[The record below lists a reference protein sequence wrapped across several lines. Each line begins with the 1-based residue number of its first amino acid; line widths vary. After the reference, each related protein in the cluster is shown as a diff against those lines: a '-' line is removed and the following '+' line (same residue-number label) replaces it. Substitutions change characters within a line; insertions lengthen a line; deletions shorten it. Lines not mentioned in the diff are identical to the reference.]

1 MDFKQ
6 HLIHFK
12 DNIIIKLNT
21 LIRFI
26 SHFLA
31 EIFVIVGLFFI
42 VKITFKIN
50 IIAGYYT
57 LGGMLLVIG
66 LFLANGRR

>member
-6 HLIHFK
+6 YLIHFK
-12 DNIIIKLNT
+12 DSIITKLNT
-21 LIRFI
+21 LIKSI
-26 SHFLA
+26 SHLLA

-42 VKITFKIN
+42 VKITFKIS

-57 LGGMLLVIG
+57 LGGILLVIG